1 MDKSY
6 WIASTTNK
14 AEYKKLDKNI
24 DTEIA
29 IIGGGLTG
37 LTTAYYLSKQGK
49 KVVVLEKDKICNHT
63 SGNSTAKITSGHG
76 LFYDYLINLVGRE
89 KAREY
94 LEANEQAILNIMKI
108 IKEEKIECDLELQ
121 DAYIFTQ
128 KKEYLEEIE
137 KEVNALITLGYPAE
151 FVKDKEIPLNKVLK
165 FKNKPDKENEI
176 NIEKNILGA
185 VKYKNQAQ
193 FNPYLYGIGLAKK
206 IEEYGSKIYEN
217 TKVEDI
223 KKKDNYYEV
232 ITEGA
237 KVKAEKIVIATHYPI
252 INAPR
257 FLFFKNVSRNFIFNC
272 CAN

>member
-6 WIASTTNK
+6 WIASTTNET
-14 AEYKKLDKNI
+14 EYKKLDKNI
-24 DTEIA
+24 DAEIA

-94 LEANEQAILNIMKI
+94 PDANEQAILNIMKI

-151 FVKDKEIPLNKVLK
+151 FVKDKEIPINKVLDD
-165 FKNKPDKENEI
+165 KNKLDKENGI
-176 NIEKNILGA
+176 KNILGA

-223 KKKDNYYEV
+223 KKKENYYEI

-252 INAPR
+252 INVPR